1 MDYNT
6 LKNIVYNMPETYEEV
21 TKANPAM
28 ASIIQQEVLL
38 DNLIKHGIFKD
49 RDDYF
54 NLCQKRYE
62 EIREE
67 TIKELEKMEEENE
80 K

>member
-6 LKNIVYNMPETYEEV
+6 LKNIIYNMPKTYEEV
-21 TKANPAM
+21 TKINPSM

-38 DNLIKHGIFKD
+38 DNLIKHGISKD
-49 RDDYF
+49 RNYYI
-54 NLCQKRYE
+54 NLCQKRYD

-67 TIKELEKMEEENE
+67 TMKELEKMEEENE